1 VTRRLIVP
9 FLLLASLLVAAAGVF
24 ARAAVVPP
32 DAARLGADVET
43 LAAPE
48 MEGRRSGTAG
58 GDRAARQIADWFGAA
73 GLRPGG
79 DEGSYLQTFVL
90 ETITRPSA
98 GSSLE
103 LTAPSSRRF
112 ESGRDW
118 SPHGGSLA
126 GEASGDV
133 VFVGYGADLPE
144 AGYDDY
150 ASVDV
155 RGKIALALEGAPP
168 HLAGTRV
175 SRLDKLIAAKRRGAA
190 ALLIAGDELPT
201 PAATTV
207 QVGLVSGALTRPAAD
222 VLLAPSGRTTAAA
235 VKQLVAT
242 RAPASLATGARITIR
257 VEMVAEQIR
266 AANVVGVLAGT
277 DPARAGEAIVIGAHY
292 DHLGRVDGVVHPG
305 ADDNASGSAVV
316 LALARAFGAAGG
328 AERTLVF
335 VLFGAEELGLLG
347 SRHYVS
353 HPLIPLT
360 KTVAMLNFDM
370 VGRMQGTRVNI
381 AGGDSGS
388 GLRAMAGEA
397 AQKEGVTAE
406 LLGNPHGP
414 SDHSRFYDAGV
425 PVLFFYTGGHG
436 DYHRPTD
443 TADKIN
449 AAGMARLAALAVRI
463 VEQLAS
469 DGAPPVYA
477 QVPRPAGRRTTS
489 GATPGA
495 APGGAFLGVAAPP
508 RSGSDGLRLASVVP
522 GTAAEQAGL
531 REGDVIVRIAGTLID
546 GLEDVRTLLRERRPG
561 DTVGVLYLRDG
572 EAHATMATLGAR
584 AD

>member
-1 VTRRLIVP
+1 VTRRLVVP
-9 FLLLASLLVAAAGVF
+9 SLLLVSLLIATPGAF
-24 ARAAVVPP
+24 ARATVVPP

-58 GDRAARQIADWFGAA
+58 GDRAARQIADWLAAA

-79 DEGSYLQTFVL
+79 DAGSYLQSFVL
-90 ETITRPSA
+90 ETITRPAAS
-98 GSSLE
+98 SSLE
-103 LTAPSSRRF
+103 IVAPSPRRF
-112 ESGRDW
+112 ESGREW

-126 GEASGDV
+126 GDANGDV
-133 VFVGYGADLPE
+133 IFVGYGADIPD

-150 ASVDV
+150 ATVDV
-155 RGKIALALEGAPP
+155 RGKIALALEGVPP
-168 HLAGTRV
+168 HIGGTRV
-175 SRLDKLIAAKRRGAA
+175 ARLDKLIAAKRHGAVG
-190 ALLIAGDELPT
+190 LLIVGDDLPG
-201 PAATTV
+201 PAATVV
-207 QVGLVSGALTRPAAD
+207 QVGLVSGALTRQAAD
-222 VLLAPSGRTTAAA
+222 ALLAPTGRTTAEV
-235 VKQLVAT
+235 VKLLTAT
-242 RAPASLATGARITIR
+242 RAPSSFATGTRAKIH
-257 VEMVAEQIR
+257 VEMTAHEVR
-266 AANVVGVLAGT
+266 AANVVGVLPGT

-292 DHLGRVDGVVHPG
+292 DHLGRADGAIYPG
-305 ADDNASGSAVV
+305 ADDNASGTAVV

-328 AERTLVF
+328 HERTLVF
-335 VLFGAEELGLLG
+335 ALFGGEELGLLG
-347 SRHYVS
+347 SRYYIG

-370 VGRMQGTRVNI
+370 VGRMQESRVTI

-388 GLRAMAGEA
+388 GLRAMAGDA

-449 AAGMARLAALAVRI
+449 PAGMARLSAVAVRI
-463 VEQLAS
+463 IERLAG
-469 DGAPPVYA
+469 DGARPVYA
-477 QVPRPAGRRTTS
+477 QVPRPAGRRAPPS
-489 GATPGA
+489 GA
-495 APGGAFLGVAAPP
+495 APGGAFLGIAAPP
-508 RSGSDGLRLASVVP
+508 SSGSDGLRLASVVP
-522 GTAAEQAGL
+522 GTAAAQAGL
-531 REGDVIVRIAGTLID
+531 REGDVIVRIAGASIA
-546 GLEDVRTLLRERRPG
+546 GLEDVRSLLRDRRPG
-561 DTVGVLYLRDG
+561 DTVSVLYLRDG
-572 EAHATMATLGAR
+572 EAHATTATLGAR